1 MSKRINV
8 SLSTSTV
15 AMLDKV
21 APRGQRSNFIDRAIQ
36 YYVKDQNLQSL
47 RLRLKKE
54 ALANAERDLA
64 MATEWFPLEEESWQ
78 ITQVSSKKN
87 TISQHGESI

>member
-15 AMLDKV
+15 AMLDKA
-21 APRGQRSNFIDRAIQ
+21 APRGQRSNFIDLAIRH
-36 YYVKDQNLQSL
+36 YVKDQNLQSL
-47 RLRLKKE
+47 RLRLKQE
-54 ALANAERDLA
+54 GLVNAMRDLA